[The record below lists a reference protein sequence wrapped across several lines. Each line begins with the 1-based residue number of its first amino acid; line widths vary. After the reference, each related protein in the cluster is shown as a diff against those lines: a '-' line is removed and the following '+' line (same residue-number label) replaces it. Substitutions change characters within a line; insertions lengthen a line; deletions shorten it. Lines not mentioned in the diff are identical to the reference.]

1 MNPPKYFYQC
11 LFMKK
16 DAKKYMKCYCV
27 AYKTYSVYFLV
38 STPRFRSNEKFFWRP
53 TRSTANDVTN
63 FLIRPTRLPESKTVK
78 NFFLMRPM
86 KRNNVQKPFWLRPT
100 RATMKWWSEYFYISN
115 LVVKVHIFWEGH
127 KILRNLHPTFV
138 LCSASQK

>member
-1 MNPPKYFYQC
+1 MYF
-11 LFMKK
+11 
-16 DAKKYMKCYCV
+16 
-27 AYKTYSVYFLV
+27 SV

-86 KRNNVQKPFWLRPT
+86 KRDNENQDEKSTTENQKLHRYLRDNVQKPFWLRPT
-100 RATMKWWSEYFYISN
+100 RATIVMI
-115 LVVKVHIFWEGH
+115 
-127 KILRNLHPTFV
+127 
-138 LCSASQK
+138 